1 MTKSL
6 PKPDLEGEYKDRKFG
21 VPKKCYCRTIMRS
34 NNSSNGKKKGVP
46 NPLEVEMESIEEL
59 EKILAEKVEN
69 DAEWQQL
76 EIGYVKPIYVG
87 KHRKSSKE
95 R

>member
-34 NNSSNGKKKGVP
+34 NNSRNGKKKGVP
-46 NPLEVEMESIEEL
+46 NPLEVEMESIEVL

>member
-1 MTKSL
+1 MK
-6 PKPDLEGEYKDRKFG
+6 
-21 VPKKCYCRTIMRS
+21 S

-46 NPLEVEMESIEEL
+46 NHPEVEMESIEEL
-59 EKILAEKVEN
+59 DKILAEKVEN
-69 DAEWQQL
+69 DEEWRQL